1 MYQKSE
7 QNAMHHG
14 QILEDSCD
22 QDNLPAMRMFQLS
35 ISKPTGEAHLGPAIK
50 LAEKWD
56 RVLRFLHDTHHF
68 KPMEEMFFQESLQM
82 PDN

>member
-14 QILEDSCD
+14 QILKDYFG
-22 QDNLPAMRMFQLS
+22 QDNLPALRMFQFS
-35 ISKPTGEAHLGPAIK
+35 ISKLMGDAYFGPAIK

-56 RVLRFLHDTHHF
+56 RVL
-68 KPMEEMFFQESLQM
+68 
-82 PDN
+82 